1 MSDKAKKILYLI
13 LDIALTYGGT
23 AGVIVYNYVSP
34 TNSLGYKMTLTG
46 IVLVVAFVL
55 FIKARFEKNYQKKMD
70 NYLQELARATDTS
83 VKEKISAEIDKLK
96 LANQIYQKVMILLPF
111 ALVCLVAELGAVS
124 MKSLGATSGL
134 ILISLGG
141 GSIFNILKNNISEKI
156 AIDKLKEE

>member
-111 ALVCLVAELGAVS
+111 ALVCLVAELGAAS

>member
-1 MSDKAKKILYLI
+1 
-13 LDIALTYGGT
+13 
-23 AGVIVYNYVSP
+23 
-34 TNSLGYKMTLTG
+34 
-46 IVLVVAFVL
+46 
-55 FIKARFEKNYQKKMD
+55 MD

-111 ALVCLVAELGAVS
+111 ALVCLVAELGATS

>member
-46 IVLVVAFVL
+46 IVLVVACVL

>member
-55 FIKARFEKNYQKKMD
+55 FIKARFEKNYQKKID

-111 ALVCLVAELGAVS
+111 ALVCLVAELGATS